1 MGDQTREAFSL
12 SNSDVGKVRGLGSK
26 NRESKGMGYLE
37 LLADH
42 TIGLDNE
49 YESFGE
55 KLGKEF
61 NKDEIGF
68 LKNMGTGV
76 VKGAIEF
83 ASEPIKSTKE
93 MYLELKSSANNLF
106 KKSLTDRVGEMYNL
120 SMEEASDEQVT
131 AAREKIIGDAFIA
144 SGLIPS
150 TKFIAEVA
158 ATGINTAAKQ
168 LQTADLSKLN
178 KVMSKANEVAEEVE
192 GRLNQSVLGSGY
204 RAVAKESIGKGKGA
218 DLPAAT
224 AAASNMG
231 MVEKV
236 FHITN
241 DFDPN
246 EEIFPGTMQWNPDE
260 GVFNIPPDRKGEITT
275 LKTPDEVALE
285 RASFQGI
292 TLKELIEKEGLD
304 YLNNPKMAHDFL
316 GVHVGTSKAAAARYS
331 DNVKVDNILGE
342 QKTVGA
348 TTQQLK
354 VRTNKPFKDNGKPW
368 TEKGLNTFLRKEMS
382 KIKDGMVYE
391 KMQVIRRQLAEA
403 GFTHVPYINNV
414 EDVLNI
420 SYVMLV
426 DRPQGKGVNSSAVIR
441 DRNAK
446 FNPLDKAKR
455 DQRLAQGGLIDMNN
469 QTQMAFALGGEA
481 ETRDPVSGNDVPP
494 GSLPVE
500 VRDDIPARLSEGEYV
515 VPADVVRFFG
525 VKFFEDIRMQAKKG
539 LQQMDRDGRIGGE
552 PVDDQMISDQDLAQ
566 LEGMLS
572 QQGMAA
578 GGLAQGGMMDKLLN
592 AVRTN
597 PVVNERMKAAGI
609 PIEMAV
615 GGSVGIG
622 IPSNS
627 QNVDPRKVDEVIAK
641 IGAAAQQNPELMR
654 MLGERGINVPRT
666 TATQTPEQMQ
676 QANSPAA
683 TTNPIMNEKP
693 VAANAGGLMGYQE
706 GGTAGYMAAN
716 PTGTFDPTKY
726 TTVGGTLFDPNTYT
740 PGSSVPIPEAAP
752 AATEPAGGC
761 GLGMM
766 WNGQMCVIDP
776 DYRAVK
782 FNDDDNEPPIET
794 DKVEQK
800 PWYEQDP
807 NFFADPKKFIA
818 DQIGRGE
825 FGDEA
830 QLGMA
835 LSPVAGVVAAFANKL
850 EDGNGVAKARA
861 AFAIH
866 QALGT
871 EGFEEGGEYSKAM
884 TATLAAAGYNAIG
897 TGKMYK
903 DRFAKD
909 YGFDNFE
916 EASSKSTE
924 FSSKYKPK
932 DGKES
937 TAIGGGIYGLTNR
950 ELFARKHKNRVKY
963 AKLRKEGK
971 IFNPKTQNP
980 DGSLKEID
988 VAMGQGDNDSDDY
1001 NKAAQASR
1009 DRAAASKAITKK
1021 VFKDN
1026 DIDTSTAEGVSDFKD
1041 KVEKAGGDWNKSGRN
1056 KGGLITK
1063 RKKK

>member
-1 MGDQTREAFSL
+1 MGDYKEKVGEKAAETRSSTLRNFAEGGSVEDQTDKAFGKKEIEPNLLNNLTDFFSRERGLERSKKLENAIRYYLGPYAGSLGQANQLINPIVGLQDAGEATREGRYMDA
-12 SNSDVGKVRGLGSK
+12 V
-26 NRESKGMGYLE
+26 
-37 LLADH
+37 
-42 TIGLDNE
+42 
-49 YESFGE
+49 
-55 KLGKEF
+55 
-61 NKDEIGF
+61 
-68 LKNMGTGV
+68 
-76 VKGAIEF
+76 
-83 ASEPIKSTKE
+83 
-93 MYLELKSSANNLF
+93 
-106 KKSLTDRVGEMYNL
+106 TD
-120 SMEEASDEQVT
+120 T
-131 AAREKIIGDAFIA
+131 AAAGLPIA
-144 SGLIPS
+144 GSL
-150 TKFIAEVA
+150 
-158 ATGINTAAKQ
+158 AAKPLTRGVQ
-168 LQTADLSKLN
+168 SGIDKAIDAVTEVMTGMTFSKIDPYKIQQVINESNAVLSGANKKINSKL
-178 KVMSKANEVAEEVE
+178 EGVE
-192 GRLNQSVLGSGY
+192 GRLQQSPLGTLE
-204 RAVAKESIGKGKGA
+204 RKLRFEQMGKGKGKQN
-218 DLPAAT
+218 PVKTKAALNLGFSET
-224 AAASNMG
+224 G
-231 MVEKV
+231 
-236 FHITN
+236 FHSTGKY
-241 DFDPN
+241 DPS
-246 EEIFPGTMQWNPDE
+246 
-260 GVFNIPPDRKGEITT
+260 GEIEVFK
-275 LKTPDEVALE
+275 LPDEVYA
-285 RASFQGI
+285 AKAATKGI
-292 TLKELIEKEGLD
+292 TLKEAVQQYGGFQSFD
-304 YLNNPKMAHDFL
+304 NSAMAHDFL
-316 GVHVGTSKAAAARYS
+316 GVHVGTTKAAADRHFSKSSTDNTEGARTY
-331 DNVKVDNILGE
+331 
-342 QKTVGA
+342 
-348 TTQQLK
+348 QLALK
-354 VRTNKPFKDNGKPW
+354 TNKPFLDGKKPW
-368 TEKGLNTFLRKEMS
+368 TEKGLNTFLKKEMA

-391 KMQVIRRQLAEA
+391 KMQIIRRRLAEQ
-403 GFTHVPYINNV
+403 GYTHVPYINKV
-414 EDVLNI
+414 EDKRNI
-420 SYVMLV
+420 SYAMLV
-426 DRPQGKGVNSSAVIR
+426 DRPAGKGVNSSAVIR
-441 DRNAK
+441 YKDAEYNPLEKSNRNAK
-446 FNPLDKAKR
+446 Y
-455 DQRLAQGGLIDMNN
+455 AQGGLIDMNN

-835 LSPVAGVVAAFANKL
+835 LSPVAGVVAAFANKI

-884 TATLAAAGYNAIG
+884 TATLAAAGYDKIG

-916 EASSKSTE
+916 EAASNGTE
-924 FSSKYKPK
+924 FSDVVGAAQVNPKGGPPVSATTDVAVQPQDSNNGSGSNKSSNSGEGNKNKDTVGSSKTTGQMK
-932 DGKES
+932 GKTTKQKTEAGKKATKNI
-937 TAIGGGIYGLTNR
+937 TAASAAKGGGT
-950 ELFARKHKNRVKY
+950 
-963 AKLRKEGK
+963 
-971 IFNPKTQNP
+971 
-980 DGSLKEID
+980 
-988 VAMGQGDNDSDDY
+988 
-1001 NKAAQASR
+1001 
-1009 DRAAASKAITKK
+1009 
-1021 VFKDN
+1021 
-1026 DIDTSTAEGVSDFKD
+1026 
-1041 KVEKAGGDWNKSGRN
+1041 KAGGADLDKAYGISGLN
-1056 KGGLITK
+1056 KGGLMR
-1063 RKKK
+1063 RK

>member
-1 MGDQTREAFSL
+1 MGDYKEK
-12 SNSDVGKVRGLGSK
+12 VGEPTGEMSTVGRPIYKT
-26 NRESKGMGYLE
+26 SKGEM
-37 LLADH
+37 
-42 TIGLDNE
+42 
-49 YESFGE
+49 
-55 KLGKEF
+55 
-61 NKDEIGF
+61 
-68 LKNMGTGV
+68 V
-76 VKGAIEF
+76 
-83 ASEPIKSTKE
+83 SEKSTT
-93 MYLELKSSANNLF
+93 F
-106 KKSLTDRVGEMYNL
+106 KY
-120 SMEEASDEQVT
+120 
-131 AAREKIIGDAFIA
+131 
-144 SGLIPS
+144 
-150 TKFIAEVA
+150 
-158 ATGINTAAKQ
+158 
-168 LQTADLSKLN
+168 
-178 KVMSKANEVAEEVE
+178 
-192 GRLNQSVLGSGY
+192 
-204 RAVAKESIGKGKGA
+204 KGKW
-218 DLPAAT
+218 
-224 AAASNMG
+224 
-231 MVEKV
+231 
-236 FHITN
+236 I
-241 DFDPN
+241 
-246 EEIFPGTMQWNPDE
+246 
-260 GVFNIPPDRKGEITT
+260 NIPTIHNGYSYNDDELRLMLNHDI
-275 LKTPDEVALE
+275 LKP
-285 RASFQGI
+285 
-292 TLKELIEKEGLD
+292 
-304 YLNNPKMAHDFL
+304 
-316 GVHVGTSKAAAARYS
+316 TSTHKNIKAAEKAAETRS
-331 DNVKVDNILGE
+331 S
-342 QKTVGA
+342 T
-348 TTQQLK
+348 
-354 VRTNKPFKDNGKPW
+354 
-368 TEKGLNTFLRKEMS
+368 LRN
-382 KIKDGMVYE
+382 
-391 KMQVIRRQLAEA
+391 
-403 GFTHVPYINNV
+403 F
-414 EDVLNI
+414 
-420 SYVMLV
+420 
-426 DRPQGKGVNSSAVIR
+426 
-441 DRNAK
+441 
-446 FNPLDKAKR
+446 
-455 DQRLAQGGLIDMNN
+455 AQGGLIDMNN

-807 NFFADPKKFIA
+807 NFFDDPKKFIA